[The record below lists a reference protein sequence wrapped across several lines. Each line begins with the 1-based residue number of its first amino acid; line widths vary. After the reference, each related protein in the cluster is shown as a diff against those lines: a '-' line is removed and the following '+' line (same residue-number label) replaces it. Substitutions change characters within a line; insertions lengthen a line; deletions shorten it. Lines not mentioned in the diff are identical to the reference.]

1 MYMSSICQELGLPS
15 NCQSGKLILN
25 PSNWK
30 LSTYGVATGQT
41 NSFTGIV
48 SEIPSPVISGNSSSN
63 QIVLLPPQA
72 VNFPTQYLPQYNL
85 NISNGKV
92 FVTSNVQTSSNGLST
107 VIKPFNYTN
116 ITQPVTGYVQN
127 SNGTYKQVIVQN
139 TPKGVKSYVVVS
151 PTTEVI
157 DWFGGIPQDFTNFFN
172 WFKKDLG
179 GLEKDLTGGLFSFLK
194 DLETAGW
201 YILYGII
208 IIVIAY
214 IIYLAVKPKSPI
226 SSEANAI

>member
-1 MYMSSICQELGLPS
+1 MKYMSSICQELGLPS
-15 NCQSGKLILN
+15 NCQSGNLILN

-41 NSFTGIV
+41 NSFTGVV

-92 FVTSNVQTSSNGLST
+92 FVTNNVQTSSNGLST

-139 TPKGVKSYVVVS
+139 TPKGVQSYVPQYPLS
-151 PTTEVI
+151 SFISGLEN
-157 DWFGGIPQDFTNFFN
+157 IPSDFSNFFS
-172 WFKKDLG
+172 
-179 GLEKDLTGGLFSFLK
+179 GLEKDLTGGLTSFLK

-208 IIVIAY
+208 IIIIAY
-214 IIYLAVKPKSPI
+214 IIYLVVKPKSPI